1 MIMTVFEGQRIL
13 FQAVGNQR
21 QNMINPFNKKDI
33 LKAFKKKKLKQPQQD
48 FCIFKP
54 ITINFLGW

>member
-1 MIMTVFEGQRIL
+1 MVFEGQRIL

-33 LKAFKKKKLKQPQQD
+33 LKAFKKK
-48 FCIFKP
+48 
-54 ITINFLGW
+54 N